1 MTTVTESEQCQ
12 SLTCWSGLCPWK
24 KTASCLD
31 VVCPETG
38 CHLIAGEVSQD
49 CSHVTCLYD
58 ERRGFESE
66 TEMTTDVDMT

>member
-12 SLTCWSGLCPWK
+12 SLTSWSGLCPLK

-31 VVCPETG
+31 VVCPGTG
-38 CHLIAGEVSQD
+38 CVYCHVIAHDV
-49 CSHVTCLYD
+49 HVTCLYD
-58 ERRGFESE
+58 EGRGFESK